1 MWFPSPFYKF
11 AFVSSFFNSMPD
23 NARLRI
29 VFVNRLTDVI
39 TIPFT
44 WTSFMERS
52 ELRRSVYSSH
62 IPSSEKV
69 HATQKGAKW
78 ARKHKN
84 NNKIPVY
91 FDNII
96 LDGHKGRH
104 VTSNRF
110 RFLAALWE
118 GFQTSFANNLLKSF
132 FSAFAAVGSPCATV
146 WRVGDERFRG
156 DYNWQDLCWLWQ
168 WGLV

>member
-1 MWFPSPFYKF
+1 
-11 AFVSSFFNSMPD
+11 
-23 NARLRI
+23 
-29 VFVNRLTDVI
+29 
-39 TIPFT
+39 
-44 WTSFMERS
+44 MERL
-52 ELRRSVYSSH
+52 ELRGAVYSSQ
-62 IPSSEKV
+62 ISSSEKV
-69 HATQKGAKW
+69 CATQKGAKC

-110 RFLAALWE
+110 RYLTALWE

-132 FSAFAAVGSPCATV
+132 FLASVPWQLAHCALPFDVSAMKDFVEIIIDKIFV
-146 WRVGDERFRG
+146 RG
-156 DYNWQDLCWLWQ
+156 DN
-168 WGLV
+168 GV

>member
-1 MWFPSPFYKF
+1 
-11 AFVSSFFNSMPD
+11 
-23 NARLRI
+23 
-29 VFVNRLTDVI
+29 
-39 TIPFT
+39 
-44 WTSFMERS
+44 MERL
-52 ELRRSVYSSH
+52 ELRRSVYSLH

-69 HATQKGAKW
+69 RATQKGAKC

-110 RFLAALWE
+110 RFLAAL
-118 GFQTSFANNLLKSF
+118 
-132 FSAFAAVGSPCATV
+132 
-146 WRVGDERFRG
+146 
-156 DYNWQDLCWLWQ
+156 
-168 WGLV
+168 